1 MFLQPITTTPGGG
14 GDGAQSRRELTDP
27 RRALQ
32 RWQRK
37 RGKRGGLHARL
48 KACPSQPLLLSLLL
62 ANVRSLENK
71 LDELRA
77 RTTTQQ
83 LIFTKTWLSDKVPEF
98 AVQLQTHSV
107 HRGDQTVASNKTKAG
122 AYRHRLKWINPV
134 TKQVKL
140 RSTSDAIAAV
150 LHYSLSHLENKDSY
164 IRTLFVDY
172 SSTFNTRCV
181 LSPILYTLFTHDC
194 VTFQGHYPKP
204 SKDIILK
211 FADDTAVIGCITDG
225 DEAAYRSQVKVDLIK
240 ILNNFYSCI
249 VESILISCITVWY
262 GSTTA
267 MDCKRIYHCRVHR
280 RAASILKDPNPS
292 TDCSHFYPQAGGT

>member
-48 KACPSQPLLLSLLL
+48 KACPSRPLLLSLLL

-122 AYRHRLKWINPV
+122 GSVALRRVNRNIVVSGAEEKQKRKAPFRRLL
-134 TKQVKL
+134 T
-140 RSTSDAIAAV
+140 RGDA
-150 LHYSLSHLENKDSY
+150 
-164 IRTLFVDY
+164 
-172 SSTFNTRCV
+172 RCV